1 MRVLRNRDY
10 RRMPWKNGGG
20 ETMEIAVQPPDA
32 SLAAFGWRISL
43 ARVDRSGPFSR
54 FPGIDRT
61 LSIVQGEGLELA
73 VEGYSPVMLGRD
85 SEPFKFPG
93 DTATIATLVRGPVMD
108 LNVMTRRGLHRHTM
122 ERHRDVGPWELR
134 LRAAITGIVVA
145 DGIVEINCAGQNA
158 TLNALDSALI
168 AQSSVMASLSTT
180 RPAEIV
186 LIEID

>member
-1 MRVLRNRDY
+1 
-10 RRMPWKNGGG
+10 MPWKNGGG
-20 ETMEIAVQPPDA
+20 ETMEIAVEPPDA

-73 VEGYSPVMLGRD
+73 VEGYSPVTLGRD
-85 SEPFKFPG
+85 SEPFNFPG
-93 DTATIATLVRGPVMD
+93 DTATIATLIRGPVMD

-145 DGIVEINCAGQNA
+145 DGSVQIACDGRTA
-158 TLNALDSALI
+158 TLDALDSALI
-168 AQSSVMASLSTT
+168 GQQSAMVSLSTI

>member
-1 MRVLRNRDY
+1 
-10 RRMPWKNGGG
+10 MPWKNGGG
-20 ETMEIAVQPPDA
+20 ETMEIAVEPPGA

-43 ARVDRSGPFSR
+43 AQVTASGPFSG

-61 LSIVQGEGLELA
+61 LSILHGQGVELA
-73 VEGYSPVMLGRD
+73 VEGHSPVTLGCN
-85 SEPFKFPG
+85 SEPFSFAG
-93 DTATIATLVRGPVMD
+93 DPATFATLVGGPVTD
-108 LNVMTRRGLHRHTM
+108 LNVMTRRGVHRHSM

-145 DGIVEINCAGQNA
+145 DGIVEISCAGQNA

-168 AQSSVMASLSTT
+168 DQASTMVALSTT
-180 RPAEIV
+180 KPADII

>member
-1 MRVLRNRDY
+1 
-10 RRMPWKNGGG
+10 MPWKNGGG
-20 ETMEIAVQPPDA
+20 ETMEIAIDPPEA

-43 ARVDRSGPFSR
+43 AQVDSSGPFSR

-61 LSIVQGEGLELA
+61 LSILKGEGLELA
-73 VEGYSPVMLGRD
+73 VEGYSPVTLGRE

-93 DTATIATLVRGPVMD
+93 DTPTIATLLRGPVTD

-134 LRAAITGIVVA
+134 LRAAITSIVVV
-145 DGIVEINCAGQNA
+145 DGSVQIACGGQTA
-158 TLNALDSALI
+158 TLDALDSALI
-168 AQSSVMASLSTT
+168 GQASVTASLSTT
-180 RPAEIV
+180 RPAEII